1 MKLEQLCLQIDLPL
15 VHPQARNFRPASWPP
30 PPDWSPILD
39 AEGVAQCVYSDSVW
53 PLDVWAGKPLKL
65 NFGDGHKRRSAGTD
79 KPNADLLRQ
88 CAVWFLFGPRGC
100 RNPASLVGK
109 LQIIKPIFVVCA
121 EERIVATDLRRFP
134 KVIDKV
140 TRALAPSNFDYAITI
155 LHELL
160 DARDDLGF
168 CLFDKDGLARLVTLR
183 SDREIEQTPYIPPR
197 IWTYQLSRL
206 RECLTI
212 YLKHREQVE
221 ACFQFC
227 LDSYAKNYGSLKQAV
242 NSKVDGSR
250 PPFQNRTKR
259 KRKGCIF
266 HGSFK
271 KTADRFGV
279 TALIEQWVGPYTGKK
294 GEHQITVFSQYLD
307 LVSKVG
313 FAYLLNFSLMRIEE
327 GWNLR
332 SDCLM
337 VEQDESFGDIH
348 MLRGETTKTD
358 QDADARWPVSESV
371 KLAIEAMKHIAELRM
386 RCARERDGIGLTSAD
401 KANPYL
407 LAFQYEPWGCGRS
420 QSYRL
425 RPAKR
430 RYAQMTEFFPLLF
443 DAKQLTITE
452 NDLRLARLI
461 TPSLNQDEFK
471 VGEKWKFAWH
481 QLRRTGAVNMLS
493 SDMVDEPSLQFLL
506 KHQSRVM
513 TLYYGRNHSR
523 LNLDRDTRTLFLKTM
538 YQEFGREL
546 RELQSPQFVSPL
558 GPERKAAIVHFIKET
573 EATALDK
580 AARQGK
586 IGARRIRAG
595 FCVKNRSCPYGGHEA
610 IAHCLGGDDGKGCPE
625 LLVDIKKEPDIRAYE
640 GVIDDQLS
648 VVHPDSPRHNRLQ
661 AEKRAIS
668 KYYEITATQNG

>member
-1 MKLEQLCLQIDLPL
+1 MKLEQLGLQINSPL
-15 VHPQARNFRPASWPP
+15 VHPQASNFRPASWPP
-30 PPDWSPILD
+30 LPDWSPILD
-39 AEGVAQCVYSDSVW
+39 AEGAAQCVYGDSVW

-65 NFGDGHKRRSAGTD
+65 SFGDGKGRAKRIN

-88 CAVWFLFGPRGC
+88 CAAWFLFGPRGC
-100 RNPASLVGK
+100 RNPASLLDKVK
-109 LQIIKPIFVVCA
+109 VIKPIFVVCT
-121 EERIVATDLRRFP
+121 EERIVATDLMRFP
-134 KVIDKV
+134 KVVDKV
-140 TRALAPSNFDYAITI
+140 ARTLTPRAFSYVITT

-160 DARDDLGF
+160 DVRDDIGF
-168 CLFDKDGLARLVTLR
+168 CLFDKVGLARLAAL
-183 SDREIEQTPYIPPR
+183 DPGHQAEQTAYIPPR
-197 IWTYQLSRL
+197 IWSYQVSRL
-206 RECLTI
+206 RECLTD

-221 ACFQFC
+221 ACFQYC
-227 LDSYAKNYGSLKQAV
+227 LDAYATHFGSLKQAV
-242 NSKVDGSR
+242 NAKSDGSKT
-250 PPFQNRTKR
+250 PFQHRLKNKG
-259 KRKGCIF
+259 KGCVY
-266 HGSFK
+266 HGSFHQ
-271 KTADRFGV
+271 TADGFGV
-279 TALIEQWVGPYTGKK
+279 TGLIEKWVRPFTGEK
-294 GEHQITVFSQYLD
+294 GEHQITMFSQYFD
-307 LVSKVG
+307 VVSKAG
-313 FAYLLNFSLMRIEE
+313 LAYLLNFSLMRIEE
-327 GWNLR
+327 GRNLR

-337 VEQDESFGDIH
+337 VEQDEKFGDIH
-348 MLRGETTKTD
+348 ILRGETTKTD

-371 KLAIEAMKHIAELRM
+371 RLAIEAMTHIAGLRM
-386 RCARERDGIGLTSAD
+386 RCARERDGIGLTPAD
-401 KANPYL
+401 QANPYL
-407 LAFQYEPWGCGRS
+407 IAYQYEPWSRGKS
-420 QSYRL
+420 KSYRL
-425 RPAKR
+425 RPAR
-430 RYAQMTEFFPLLF
+430 TNYAVLTDVFPRLF
-443 DAKQLTITE
+443 DAKEITITE
-452 NDLRLARLI
+452 EDMRIARLI

-471 VGEKWKFAWH
+471 VGAQWTFAWH

-493 SDMVDEPSLQFLL
+493 SEMVDEPSLQLLL
-506 KHQSRVM
+506 KHLSRVM

-546 RELQSPQFVSPL
+546 RKLQSPQFVSPL